1 MKNLTNK
8 SNEIFRC
15 ILVLPLTLILSM
27 SLSAEPYTNPPTK
40 RQSLLA
46 NSVPVQK
53 ELFAELTAENCFNI
67 WMDKMS
73 NVLNTGNL
81 DSTQLVLVNS
91 IVSNMDSTIY
101 DTDTLN
107 DRNFDS
113 FYITWIVS
121 ARQHF
126 TVEQF
131 IRAFV
136 MLNDYNDSIPPVM
149 DGGRIHCSCNLK
161 SDWCSL
167 FTNSEKCYN
176 AACEH
181 GRGCGS
187 LWRHPCN
194 GRCTIFGMQ
203 LSPRDPN
210 GMY

>member
-1 MKNLTNK
+1 MLAMNLQA
-8 SNEIFRC
+8 E
-15 ILVLPLTLILSM
+15 LLS
-27 SLSAEPYTNPPTK
+27 NPPVT

-73 NVLNTGNL
+73 NILNTGNL
-81 DSTQLVLVNS
+81 DSTQLDLVNS
-91 IVSNMDSTIY
+91 IISNMDSTLY

-107 DRNFDS
+107 DGNFDS
-113 FYITWIVS
+113 FYITWIAS

-136 MLNDYNDSIPPVM
+136 MLNDYNDSIPPLM
-149 DGGRIHCSCNLK
+149 DGGRIPCSCNQK

-181 GRGCGS
+181 GKGCGS

-194 GRCTIFGMQ
+194 GRCTIFGIQ